1 MKQSK
6 ISRRSFLLGL
16 GAVSAAAVLTACG
29 GSSSASTAASGSAVS
44 GSSVVY
50 RTLDQIKESG
60 TINIGVFSDK
70 NPFGYVDENGEY
82 QGYDVYF
89 ARRLGEDLGVEI
101 NFVST
106 EAANRIEYL
115 QTGKADVI
123 LANFT
128 VTPERAEEVDFALPY
143 MNVALGVISPD
154 SNVITTLD
162 NWNAD
167 DQMIVIVE
175 AGVPERRLIAFQTIV
190 LRNQRLQ
197 ATHIGDTCAS
207 GLNQSGGGVV
217 ADLELVRFHARD
229 FAKRVGGIHQHQW
242 RLGQRGR
249 HMGDAV
255 RHLGVQKA
263 VGAVSLECGD
273 FLALAVLAVG
283 AHGDEHIAELAC
295 SGLRAQNHTAGVRG
309 GGHLLTDETE
319 DVRPACTQRTGQ
331 RIRLVA
337 ELGGDGAHI
346 VRNFGLYAPLV
357 ASVEHQRYRRDGNPR
372 LVRDFLHRNHASN
385 DTP

>member
-1 MKQSK
+1 MRQFHSGEH
-6 ISRRSFLLGL
+6 RFQRFGEHAMVVHADH
-16 GAVSAAAVLTACG
+16 GDVLADRESSACG
-29 GSSSASTAASGSAVS
+29 AFVHIPGAGIVEAEE
-44 GSSVVY
+44 SV
-50 RTLDQIKESG
+50 RM
-60 TINIGVFSDK
+60 
-70 NPFGYVDENGEY
+70 
-82 QGYDVYF
+82 
-89 ARRLGEDLGVEI
+89 LGVEQI
-101 NFVST
+101 
-106 EAANRIEYL
+106 
-115 QTGKADVI
+115 ADCGQCRPVVEHI
-123 LANFT
+123 
-128 VTPERAEEVDFALPY
+128 
-143 MNVALGVISPD
+143 
-154 SNVITTLD
+154 
-162 NWNAD
+162 D

-242 RLGQRGR
+242 RLGQRRR
-249 HMGDAV
+249 HMGDAI

-337 ELGGDGAHI
+337 ELGGDGAYI

-357 ASVEHQRYRRDGNPR
+357 ASVDHQRYRRDGNPR

>member
-1 MKQSK
+1 MPTVSPRRAAHSYTYQARASLKQKNPS
-6 ISRRSFLLGL
+6 GC
-16 GAVSAAAVLTACG
+16 SASNKSLTAGQCRP
-29 GSSSASTAASGSAVS
+29 
-44 GSSVVY
+44 VV
-50 RTLDQIKESG
+50 QHI
-60 TINIGVFSDK
+60 
-70 NPFGYVDENGEY
+70 
-82 QGYDVYF
+82 
-89 ARRLGEDLGVEI
+89 
-101 NFVST
+101 
-106 EAANRIEYL
+106 
-115 QTGKADVI
+115 
-123 LANFT
+123 
-128 VTPERAEEVDFALPY
+128 
-143 MNVALGVISPD
+143 
-154 SNVITTLD
+154 
-162 NWNAD
+162 D

-273 FLALAVLAVG
+273 LVLLAVLAVG

-319 DVRPACTQRTGQ
+319 DCV
-331 RIRLVA
+331 L
-337 ELGGDGAHI
+337 
-346 VRNFGLYAPLV
+346 
-357 ASVEHQRYRRDGNPR
+357 
-372 LVRDFLHRNHASN
+372 LVRSELASGL
-385 DTP
+385 TGSRAWWRWRAHCPQFWTLRAPRRVR